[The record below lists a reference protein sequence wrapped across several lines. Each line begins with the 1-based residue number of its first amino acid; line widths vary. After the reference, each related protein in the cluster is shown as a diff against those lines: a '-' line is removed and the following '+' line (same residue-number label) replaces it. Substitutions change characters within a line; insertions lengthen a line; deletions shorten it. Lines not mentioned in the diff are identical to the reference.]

1 MNGILVDS
9 SVWAEHFKRPNA
21 GLLKLIAQG
30 RVRCHPLIVG
40 EVACGTPPN
49 RLALLRDLNR
59 LPTVRQA
66 TLREVF
72 VFIERESV
80 FGRGVGLI
88 DVMLLAS
95 ARITPGIEVFTLDKR
110 LAAQAERFDILYR
123 PPEA

>member
-1 MNGILVDS
+1 M
-9 SVWAEHFKRPNA
+9 
-21 GLLKLIAQG
+21 
-30 RVRCHPLIVG
+30 
-40 EVACGTPPN
+40 ACGTPPN

-59 LPTVRQA
+59 LPTVKQA

-72 VFIERESV
+72 AFIERESV

-95 ARITPGIEVFTLDKR
+95 ARMTPETEVFTLDKR

-123 PPEA
+123 PPTA